1 MPFDIEVTYS
11 SLFLLKQFISIWKHN
26 FSFIDICRI
35 TISVEKFKN
44 INIEIYIYMDVKNKC
59 TVQWNFEILL

>member
-26 FSFIDICRI
+26 FSFIDIYRI

-44 INIEIYIYMDVKNKC
+44 INIEIYIYIYGCKK
-59 TVQWNFEILL
+59 